1 MEVDASYVVGAF
13 ILFINVRMD
22 NEKRLY
28 CFTPDEIARVFK
40 LSTVRSRS
48 FFRLTI
54 TRKTA
59 SVLSDFDYLQHPR
72 ERAAAIFNLIKVAS
86 PVYELGLVFSRL
98 LSRMQEL
105 SKLQRR
111 CDGLRERIH
120 EIEVMDLEQKA
131 CDDQRAILKGYKKVL
146 ENQLAKQ
153 HDKGQ

>member
-1 MEVDASYVVGAF
+1 M
-13 ILFINVRMD
+13 
-22 NEKRLY
+22 
-28 CFTPDEIARVFK
+28 
-40 LSTVRSRS
+40 LS
-48 FFRLTI
+48 
-54 TRKTA
+54 A
-59 SVLSDFDYLQHPR
+59 YDYLQHPR

-105 SKLQRR
+105 KKLQRR
-111 CDGLRERIH
+111 RDGLRERIH